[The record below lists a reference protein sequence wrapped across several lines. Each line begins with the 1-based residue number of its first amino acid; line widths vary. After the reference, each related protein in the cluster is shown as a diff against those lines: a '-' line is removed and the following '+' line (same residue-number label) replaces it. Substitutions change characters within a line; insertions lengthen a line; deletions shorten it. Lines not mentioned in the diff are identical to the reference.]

1 MTKKMSC
8 SVDGFATLL
17 VIFPSPA
24 EIHSVE
30 DKFDAVEVA
39 PIELEEGHII
49 CGLRIL
55 NTKMFWANSIER
67 HSLHQNIHDDR

>member
-8 SVDGFATLL
+8 SVDSFVTLF
-17 VIFPSPA
+17 VIFPSPT

-39 PIELEEGHII
+39 QIQLEEGHVI
-49 CGLRIL
+49 CGLSIL
-55 NTKMFWANSIER
+55 KTKCFGPIVER
-67 HSLHQNIHDDR
+67 HSLRQNIHDDR